1 MSRAFTSNFS
11 LILFWGCGALQLL
24 LALLLLCSSS
34 NFSYD
39 YAVREM
45 PIAALV
51 AGLIGAG
58 LVFLLLR
65 SAVGR
70 QPTQEQRS
78 VAFIITLIGIGLAAR
93 LLLLG
98 SEPIL
103 EDDYQRYLWDGAVV
117 AYGLNPYVFSPRAVL
132 EGLAPLAYQDLAMV
146 SGLTLERVNH
156 PELRTVYPLGAE
168 VIFGLTSKIAPFSLL
183 AWRGVLLVAEVCTC
197 VLLLL
202 LCRHFQRDP
211 IWLCLYWRNPL
222 VIKEV
227 MNSAH
232 MEGVLMPFVLLGV
245 YLSVQSRFVLAG
257 VALTLAASIKLW
269 PALLLPLVWR
279 RLWGQKIWLLF
290 SVLFALGVGGLVLWA
305 FVASGLNDSSGLV
318 AYGQRWKTNS
328 AFFPIFEQTL
338 FGFLSLITPW
348 GGHAAF
354 VARGLIGVGL
364 CSMVIYFCW
373 QPLTGARQILS
384 QFFLVTLLMLL
395 VSPAQFPWYCLWVMP
410 FMVFFPFWGLALLV
424 PLMALYYVGFAL
436 MSTGIFE
443 SYRLALALALWLP
456 VWAVLLFEARQ
467 VWSPRH
473 AA

>member
-1 MSRAFTSNFS
+1 MLRAFTSNFA
-11 LILFWGCGALQLL
+11 LILFWGCGVALLL
-24 LALLLLCSSS
+24 LALFLLYGSPA
-34 NFSYD
+34 FSYD
-39 YAVREM
+39 YLVKDM

-51 AGLIGAG
+51 AGLMGAG
-58 LVFLLLR
+58 FVFLLLR
-65 SAVGR
+65 YVVGR
-70 QPTQEQRS
+70 LPVQRNRG
-78 VAFIITLIGIGLAAR
+78 VMFLAFLIGIGLAAR

-98 SEPIL
+98 SEPVL

-168 VIFGLTSKIAPFSLL
+168 VIFGLTSKISPFSLL

-211 IWLCLYWRNPL
+211 VWLSLYWWNPL

-232 MEGVLMPFVLLGV
+232 MDGVLMPFVLLGV
-245 YLSVQSRFVLAG
+245 YLSVQSRFVLAS

-279 RLWGQKIWLLF
+279 RLWGQRIWLLC
-290 SVLFALGVGGLVLWA
+290 SVLFALGLGGAVLWA

-338 FGFLSLITPW
+338 FGFLSLVTPW
-348 GGHAAF
+348 GDHAAF

-364 CSMVIYFCW
+364 CSVVIYFCL
-373 QPLTGARQILS
+373 QPLTGARQIFA
-384 QFFLVTLLMLL
+384 QFFLVTLLMFL

-410 FMVFFPFWGLALLV
+410 FLVFFPFWGLVLLV
-424 PLMALYYVGFAL
+424 PLMGLYYVGFAL
-436 MSTGIFE
+436 MSAGIFE
-443 SYRLALALALWLP
+443 SYRLALALVLWLP
-456 VWAVLLFEARQ
+456 VWAVLLFEVRQ
-467 VWSPRH
+467 AWRPRH